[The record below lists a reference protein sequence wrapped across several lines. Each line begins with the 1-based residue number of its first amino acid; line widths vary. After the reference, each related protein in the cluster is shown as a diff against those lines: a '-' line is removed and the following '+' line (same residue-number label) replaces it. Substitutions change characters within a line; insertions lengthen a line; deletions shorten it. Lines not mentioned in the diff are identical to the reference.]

1 MKVTCYFH
9 IIMKIS
15 SFRTKAH
22 LVFHWCLYKQVLP
35 HVGEKDLGGEDPQ
48 SCTCMYAYLFIY
60 KLRQEAWIT
69 HEQALQQGPGQ
80 KCLTPGHS
88 CSKGR

>member
-1 MKVTCYFH
+1 
-9 IIMKIS
+9 MKIS
-15 SFRTKAH
+15 SFRAKAH

-48 SCTCMYAYLFIY
+48 SCTCMLIYLFINFA
-60 KLRQEAWIT
+60 KKPGSLT
-69 HEQALQQGPGQ
+69 EQALQQGPGQ